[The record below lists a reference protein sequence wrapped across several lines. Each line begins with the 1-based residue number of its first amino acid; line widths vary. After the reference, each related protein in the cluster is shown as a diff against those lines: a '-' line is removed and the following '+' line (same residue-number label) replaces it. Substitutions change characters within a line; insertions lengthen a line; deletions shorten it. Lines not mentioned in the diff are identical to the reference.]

1 MPADLDLGSSAAAA
15 TVAAAAAEDSSSAVR
30 KPRAVMTTWCTRQ
43 LEDSDVFGDVFHGG
57 DSSGRGLF
65 DALRQQQLLQQGGGS
80 AVHVEDVTGYDPAIV
95 QVRSHVHSAASCVLH
110 MLAVLCCFRATS

>member
-1 MPADLDLGSSAAAA
+1 MPSDLDLGSSAAA
-15 TVAAAAAEDSSSAVR
+15 TAAAAAAVDESSSAVR

-65 DALRQQQLLQQGGGS
+65 DALRQQQLQLQQGGSS
-80 AVHVEDVTGYDPAIV
+80 AVHVEDATGYDPAVV
-95 QVRSHVHSAASCVLH
+95 QESVILYIAAF
-110 MLAVLCCFRATS
+110 AR